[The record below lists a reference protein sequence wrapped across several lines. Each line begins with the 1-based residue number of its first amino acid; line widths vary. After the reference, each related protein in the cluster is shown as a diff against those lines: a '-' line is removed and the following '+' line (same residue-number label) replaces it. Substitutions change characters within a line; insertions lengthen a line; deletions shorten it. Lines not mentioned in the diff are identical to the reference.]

1 MSEQNFK
8 NHSRYLPI
16 YHFILPTAILV
27 LIVGSSINLYDACIN
42 CSSTNHGDF
51 YNAILICLTSFV
63 LLFLWWYCRAFAL
76 KAQDRAIRAEENF
89 RHFMA
94 TGKPLDS
101 RLRMAQIIALRF
113 AGDDEFVTLAK
124 KAIDEN
130 LKSKEI
136 KMAIRN
142 WKADHNRV

>member
-1 MSEQNFK
+1 MPEQNFK
-8 NHSRYLPI
+8 NHTRYVPMF
-16 YHFILPTAILV
+16 HFAASVLILV
-27 LIVGSSINLYDACIN
+27 PFVFSIVHFFQTLSAGSGRLNAFLIIAFITGV
-42 CSSTNHGDF
+42 
-51 YNAILICLTSFV
+51 ILV
-63 LLFLWWYCRAFAL
+63 YWYARAFAL

-101 RLRMAQIIALRF
+101 RLRMAQIISLRF

-124 KAIDEN
+124 KAVDEN

-142 WKADHNRV
+142 WKPDHNRA

>member
-1 MSEQNFK
+1 
-8 NHSRYLPI
+8 
-16 YHFILPTAILV
+16 LPTAILV